1 MTRPLRSILFVP
13 GTREDR
19 FASAIGSG
27 ADGVVFD
34 LEDGVE
40 ASRKAEARQAVGRLF
55 RESADASPL
64 RLVRINPASTLW
76 FHDDLEFVTATAG
89 IGGIVLPK
97 CETVEQVRIVAEVVG
112 AERVFPLI
120 ETARGVLN
128 ALSVAEAVPPL
139 PALLFGAEDLT
150 AEMGV
155 PRTIDGEELLFA
167 RSQVSL
173 AAVSS
178 GADAID
184 AVFTNV
190 ADADGLRRDA
200 LRARAL
206 GFRGKMSIHP
216 SQIAVINEVF
226 SPSSVEIA
234 QAARVVAAFA
244 NAQSA
249 GDAVLRLGDEMID
262 APVVARA
269 QRVLDLAERLGL
281 TGR

>member
-1 MTRPLRSILFVP
+1 MTRPLRSMLFVP

-40 ASRKAEARQAVGRLF
+40 AGRKAEARQAVGRFF
-55 RESADASPL
+55 RESGDAAPL
-64 RLVRINPASTLW
+64 RLVRINPASTQW
-76 FHDDLEFVTATAG
+76 FHDDLDFANTTPGV
-89 IGGIVLPK
+89 GGVVLPK
-97 CETVEQVRIVAEVVG
+97 CETAEQVRIVAEVVG

-120 ETARGVLN
+120 ETARGVLD
-128 ALSVAEAVPPL
+128 ALSIADAVPSL

-155 PRTIDGEELLFA
+155 RRTTDGEELLYA
-167 RSQVSL
+167 RSQVAL
-173 AAVSS
+173 AAVSA

-190 ADADGLRRDA
+190 ADTDGLRRDA

-216 SQIAVINEVF
+216 SQIAVVNEVF
-226 SPSSVEIA
+226 SPSSAEIE
-234 QAARVVAAFA
+234 QASRVVAAFA
-244 NAQSA
+244 RAQSA
-249 GDAVLRLGDEMID
+249 GDAVLRLGDEMVD
-262 APVVARA
+262 APVVTRA
-269 QRVLDLAERLGL
+269 QRVLDLAKRIS
-281 TGR
+281 GR